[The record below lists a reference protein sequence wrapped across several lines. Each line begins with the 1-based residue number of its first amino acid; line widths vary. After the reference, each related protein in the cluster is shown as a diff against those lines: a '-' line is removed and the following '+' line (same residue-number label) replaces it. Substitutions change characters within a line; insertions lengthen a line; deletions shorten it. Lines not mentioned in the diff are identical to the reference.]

1 MRPSTV
7 VRGPL
12 FRARRRRLLRAAR
25 TRPDRSGF
33 RRLAVAEPGQGRRGD
48 AQDQVGAGNLD
59 LVVHAL
65 TEEAAAQH
73 PAQARWLRTRLRR
86 LSDMASARHQTAA
99 APARS
104 IVPEGQG
111 DSSPP
116 MADVGV
122 LFVHGIG
129 QQVQGE
135 TLYAWGGTLVQWLER
150 WLTPRGG
157 FLWTSMPIWSMAG
170 PSTHSC
176 GVDRPRAV
184 GRLYA
189 TTFSEGSAA
198 SSHLCS
204 TAGAHDRADG
214 GL

>member
-33 RRLAVAEPGQGRRGD
+33 RQLAVAEPGQGRRGD
-48 AQDQVGAGNLD
+48 AQDEVGAGNLD

-104 IVPEGQG
+104 IIPEGQG

-135 TLYAWGGTLVQWLER
+135 TLYAWEARLCGGSSAGSRRVAASCGRRCQYGPWLVPP
-150 WLTPRGG
+150 LTP
-157 FLWTSMPIWSMAG
+157 
-170 PSTHSC
+170 
-176 GVDRPRAV
+176 
-184 GRLYA
+184 
-189 TTFSEGSAA
+189 AA
-198 SSHLCS
+198 S
-204 TAGAHDRADG
+204 TACRCGATLRHHVQ
-214 GL
+214 